1 MLTANRE
8 PAVHDNWADRMIIE
22 YEKGRQGLSQMKNA
36 LDPED
41 IHDQKDKSQINSMI
55 GEMSEAM
62 EWMKYGHR
70 PGNTR
75 GIERRAAYQRQALVN
90 MDLMPSLDIEPK
102 QRELTEDEKH
112 AIRDVLILLSHRER
126 ECYLLHMA
134 QGMSMSEIA
143 RELHIS
149 KPTVQKY
156 IARAKDKI
164 KEKIN

>member
-8 PAVHDNWADRMIIE
+8 RVQENWADRMIIE
-22 YEKGRQGLSQMKNA
+22 YEQGRQGLTRMKNE
-36 LDPED
+36 LDPKD
-41 IHDQKDKSQINSMI
+41 LQDQKDRSVISGMI

-62 EWMKYGHR
+62 EWMRIGHR
-70 PGNTR
+70 PGNIR

-102 QRELTEDEKH
+102 QRELSEAEKH

-134 QGMSMSEIA
+134 QGMSMAEIA
-143 RELHIS
+143 KELHIS

-156 IARAKDKI
+156 IARAKNKI

>member
-8 PAVHDNWADRMIIE
+8 LAVHDNWADRMIIE

-36 LDPED
+36 LDPEN

-62 EWMKYGHR
+62 EWMKCGHH
-70 PGNTR
+70 PGAR
-75 GIERRAAYQRQALVN
+75 GIERKSAYQRRSLVN
-90 MDLMPSLDIEPK
+90 MDLMPSLDIEPQ

-126 ECYLLHMA
+126 ECFLLHKA
-134 QGMSMSEIA
+134 QGWSMSEIA

-156 IARAKDKI
+156 INRAKEKI
-164 KEKIN
+164 KEKII